1 MTAAPQIND
10 AEPGLVVLFRAP
22 MKVVRRTAY
31 RLPLSAETRKMMQQ
45 PFEASEDIQHGSDA
59 VSRPTSLVKRS
70 GAVPILGMTH
80 LDFAGWSS
88 LAFVCSVASKFG

>member
-31 RLPLSAETRKMMQQ
+31 RLPLSAETRKMMCSSRLQ
-45 PFEASEDIQHGSDA
+45 ASEDIQHGSDA
-59 VSRPTSLVKRS
+59 VSRPTSLVE
-70 GAVPILGMTH
+70 
-80 LDFAGWSS
+80 
-88 LAFVCSVASKFG
+88 